1 MTQGRHEKKPRTGRG
16 LKRDQEAAEG
26 RFGESETGESVTAA
40 AASTTA
46 VATTTAAAVA
56 AATAAAVAATTVA
69 AAATA
74 TTGLSLVDADHAVHP
89 FDVLEIVDGFLFFGI
104 IGQFDKGETALP
116 AGFPIERQAALANFP
131 VLTEEV
137 TEILLFGIEREVA
150 YVDCH

>member
-1 MTQGRHEKKPRTGRG
+1 
-16 LKRDQEAAEG
+16 LKVDQEATEG
-26 RFGESETGESVTAA
+26 RFGESVTAA
-40 AASTTA
+40 AATTTA
-46 VATTTAAAVA
+46 VAAATAAAAVATATAAAVA
-56 AATAAAVAATTVA
+56 AATTAV

-74 TTGLSLVDADHAVHP
+74 AATRLSFVDADHAIHP

-104 IGQFDKGETALP
+104 IGQFDKGKTALP

>member
-1 MTQGRHEKKPRTGRG
+1 MKV
-16 LKRDQEAAEG
+16 DQEATEG
-26 RFGESETGESVTAA
+26 RFVESATGEFSTGSVTAA
-40 AASTTA
+40 AATTTA
-46 VATTTAAAVA
+46 VAAAATTAAVATATAVAAATTAIA
-56 AATAAAVAATTVA
+56 AATAAATR
-69 AAATA
+69 
-74 TTGLSLVDADHAVHP
+74 LSFVDADHAIHP

-104 IGQFDKGETALP
+104 IGQFDKGKTALP

>member
-1 MTQGRHEKKPRTGRG
+1 
-16 LKRDQEAAEG
+16 LKSDQEAAEG

-40 AASTTA
+40 AAATTA
-46 VATTTAAAVA
+46 VAATTTTAAAVA
-56 AATAAAVAATTVA
+56 AATAAAVAATATTVA

-74 TTGLSLVDADHAVHP
+74 TTRLSFVDADHAVHP

>member
-1 MTQGRHEKKPRTGRG
+1 
-16 LKRDQEAAEG
+16 LKVDQEATEG
-26 RFGESETGESVTAA
+26 RFVESATSEYSTGSVTAA
-40 AASTTA
+40 AATTTA
-46 VATTTAAAVA
+46 VAAAATTAAVATATAAAVA
-56 AATAAAVAATTVA
+56 AATTTA
-69 AAATA
+69 IAAATA
-74 TTGLSLVDADHAVHP
+74 AATRLSFVDADHAIHP

-104 IGQFDKGETALP
+104 IGQFDKGKTALP